1 MGMLGMC
8 LTGSVAAAPGT
19 DVVVLANGDRITGE
33 IKGLERGL
41 LTLKTDAL
49 GTVEIE
55 WAKIGR
61 IETQQLLEIED
72 SAHKRYLGQVVGTG
86 EDGSLQIAP
95 SRGGVDS
102 QLAMARVVRISP
114 LSDDPWEYRLDG
126 NVSLG
131 LSAASA
137 NEDRQVALSA
147 EVDYRDQRRS
157 VEASYSGARTQSANN
172 PDVQRQDAQFTYR
185 SFSRESGFWAA
196 AVRVSTNDQLDLRL
210 RRQAGGGVGHYW
222 LRDAKRE
229 LSGLVGLVVTRERY
243 RGDHSREQLE
253 GMLQGRFDV
262 YRQGYPEID
271 VSALMTLYPSL
282 SVSGRVRSEWSLE
295 ARVELIDGIYY
306 ELAYRRSQDN
316 KPPGGDSRQIDWS
329 LTTSVGYEF

>member
-95 SRGGVDS
+95 SRGGVRLPAAGWIRS
-102 QLAMARVVRISP
+102 WQWPAWCGYRHCRMTRGNTASMAT
-114 LSDDPWEYRLDG
+114 
-126 NVSLG
+126 
-131 LSAASA
+131 SA
-137 NEDRQVALSA
+137 
-147 EVDYRDQRRS
+147 
-157 VEASYSGARTQSANN
+157 
-172 PDVQRQDAQFTYR
+172 
-185 SFSRESGFWAA
+185 WA
-196 AVRVSTNDQLDLRL
+196 
-210 RRQAGGGVGHYW
+210 
-222 LRDAKRE
+222 
-229 LSGLVGLVVTRERY
+229 
-243 RGDHSREQLE
+243 
-253 GMLQGRFDV
+253 
-262 YRQGYPEID
+262 
-271 VSALMTLYPSL
+271 
-282 SVSGRVRSEWSLE
+282 
-295 ARVELIDGIYY
+295 
-306 ELAYRRSQDN
+306 
-316 KPPGGDSRQIDWS
+316 
-329 LTTSVGYEF
+329 